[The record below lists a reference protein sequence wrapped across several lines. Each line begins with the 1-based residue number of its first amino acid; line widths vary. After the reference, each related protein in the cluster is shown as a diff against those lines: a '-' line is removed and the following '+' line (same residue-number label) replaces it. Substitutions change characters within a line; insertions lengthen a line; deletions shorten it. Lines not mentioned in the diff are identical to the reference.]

1 MSDEKNKNLKAEVKA
16 IESAKSSNAPTMGEL
31 LLELAGKVDAYQKQR
46 TAGKSSEQLAREAQV
61 RKVEADKR
69 EKQKRESLYATWC
82 RRDTWVLKTEALP
95 LAFGKAPSGDD
106 LVSWLLSSKERALYD
121 LAVSCVGHSLTI
133 VNKDA
138 KQDEWR
144 VTPLNWLRWLQEK
157 RQPVEP
163 EFANALQ
170 SRLPGPSADVA
181 EPKTKQANLAR
192 GAGKKERLDRLEHF
206 VAAMEEQARK
216 ANLGWDR
223 SKIPVT
229 KKEFLDVFYRFNP
242 QARHFRLASFEH
254 DFKTLGVKFKNGV
267 KTNKNNVLTLL
278 FNGVKAV

>member
-1 MSDEKNKNLKAEVKA
+1 MSDEKNKNLKVEVKA

-69 EKQKRESLYATWC
+69 EKQKREALYATWC
-82 RRDTWVLKTEALP
+82 QRDTWVLKTEALP

-157 RQPVEP
+157 KQPVD
-163 EFANALQ
+163 AVLVNALR
-170 SRLPGPSADVA
+170 SKLPDSASD
-181 EPKTKQANLAR
+181 EPKTKQANIAR
-192 GAGKKERLDRLEHF
+192 GKGKKDRLERLHRF
-206 VAAMEEQARK
+206 VTVMDERARE
-216 ANLGWDR
+216 ANLGWDHR
-223 SKIPVT
+223 EIPVT

-242 QARHFRLASFEH
+242 QVKHFGLASFEH

-267 KTNKNNVLTLL
+267 KTNKNNVLKLM
-278 FNGVKAV
+278 FSSVKAL